1 MPNFLRERRKTVVPL
16 PRTRLLRTRVNMC
29 KEEGRVRGIRRATG
43 KGEGAARK
51 MDPPHRGT
59 IAGVDESSVNFP
71 GKLEAF
77 PIP

>member
-1 MPNFLRERRKTVVPL
+1 MPNFLRERRKTVVRL
-16 PRTRLLRTRVNMC
+16 PRTRLLRARVNGC
-29 KEEGRVRGIRRATG
+29 KEEGRVREIRRATG